1 MLAVINVDAY
11 PFLALSDLICHLAD
25 TLMVFFDYT
34 VPPDS
39 EETELRSS
47 NQEVSPSADKNTRVV
62 LVSYCAC
69 SVSLQ
74 LFLVMW
80 TFSSL
85 WVSFVTTDVKK
96 LLQGLV
102 PHELTA
108 YLSDFDLFLIQ

>member
-1 MLAVINVDAY
+1 MLVVINVDAY

-25 TLMVFFDYT
+25 TVMVFFGCT

-39 EETELRSS
+39 QETELRSS

-80 TFSSL
+80 TFH
-85 WVSFVTTDVKK
+85 VSGCH
-96 LLQGLV
+96 LLQQMSKRYFKDWCLMNSQ
-102 PHELTA
+102 PT
-108 YLSDFDLFLIQ
+108 FLILTSF